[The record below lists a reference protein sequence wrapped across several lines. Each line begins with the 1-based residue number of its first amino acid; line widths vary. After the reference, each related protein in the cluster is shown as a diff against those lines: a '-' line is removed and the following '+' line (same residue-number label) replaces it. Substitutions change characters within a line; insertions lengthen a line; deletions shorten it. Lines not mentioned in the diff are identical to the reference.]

1 MIAYAGPVLPVLS
14 AAVLAVALTACAAG
28 AEPAPDA
35 VGAPPALPAEST
47 APVASPSAA
56 APTSTPAPTPTARVI
71 ELSYAG
77 GTVSGDTGRQ
87 TVELGEQV
95 VLRVTSDVAEEV
107 HVHGYDVTQAVP
119 AGSTVDIALTASIP
133 GGFEVE
139 LHEAGTAL
147 CQLRVA

>member
-1 MIAYAGPVLPVLS
+1 MIAYARPALPVLS
-14 AAVLAVALTACAAG
+14 AAVLAVALTACSAG
-28 AEPAPDA
+28 AERAPDA
-35 VGAPPALPAEST
+35 VGTPQVQPTAST
-47 APVASPSAA
+47 APVTSPST
-56 APTSTPAPTPTARVI
+56 PTPTPTARVI

-77 GTVSGDTGRQ
+77 GAVSGDTGRQ
-87 TVELGEQV
+87 TVTLGEQV